1 MRDEGALLLVLIPPI
16 KGSYKMIPPQL
27 ITAVPFL
34 QWTPE
39 MIADHSGLSISK
51 SAFRKISSPEGLF

>member
-1 MRDEGALLLVLIPPI
+1 
-16 KGSYKMIPPQL
+16 MIPPQL